1 MSVQA
6 DLYDVCVAGSG
17 PSGLAAAALLAR
29 DGHRVAVV
37 APLPRDADTRTVAL
51 MQPTVRLLKHLDLWP
66 RVEREAEPLVQL
78 KIVDDTGGLL
88 SAPTL
93 NFASAE
99 LGLDAFGW
107 NLPLAVLQSAL
118 RGMCVEL
125 GVEFRPAACTRAR
138 LQSESVSVF
147 LDDGAAM
154 EARFAIAADGIDSVL
169 RTSFGIAT
177 ERWSYDQMALATRF
191 SHSVAHRGISTEYH
205 RAAGPLTTVPLPGD
219 VSGLVWLERPARAA
233 ALRDMTPEAFAR
245 ELQVA
250 IHGDL
255 GLVESTVPRVL
266 VPMRGLLAAEF
277 GYERVL
283 LVGEAAH
290 AVPPIG
296 AQGLNMSFRDAA
308 TAAELLADALGRH
321 TVVPRELVKEYGRC
335 RRQDVVP
342 RQAVI
347 HTFNRALLSEFLP
360 VRLARIAALA
370 AVDRLSFLRRLA
382 MREGLEPSSNLPRS
396 MR

>member
-17 PSGLAAAALLAR
+17 PSGLAAAALLANE
-29 DGHRVAVV
+29 GYRVAVV
-37 APLPRDADTRTVAL
+37 APSPRDADTRTVAL
-51 MQPTVRLLKHLDLWP
+51 MQPTVRLLKYLDLWP

-78 KIVDDTGGLL
+78 KIVDDTGGFL

-93 NFASAE
+93 VFASAE

-107 NLPLAVLQSAL
+107 NLPLATLQAAL
-118 RGMCVEL
+118 RDLCAGL
-125 GVEFRPAACTRAR
+125 GVVFRVAACTKAR
-138 LQSESVSVF
+138 LESESVSVA
-147 LDDGAAM
+147 LDDGTTM

-169 RTSFGIAT
+169 RASFGIAT

-191 SHSVAHRGISTEYH
+191 SHSAAHRGVSTEYH
-205 RAAGPLTTVPLPGD
+205 RQAGPLTTVPLPGA

-245 ELQVA
+245 ELQIA

-255 GLVESTVPRVL
+255 GLVEAAVPRAL
-266 VPMRGLLAAEF
+266 IPMRGLLAVEF
-277 GYERVL
+277 GFERLL

-308 TAAELLADALGRH
+308 TAAELLAAALSRRASA
-321 TVVPRELVKEYGRC
+321 PRELVKEYGR
-335 RRQDVVP
+335 RRRLDVIP

-347 HTFNRALLSEFLP
+347 HSFNRSLLSDFLP

-382 MREGLEPSSNLPRS
+382 MREGLEPSSNLPS
-396 MR
+396 TMR